1 MQAFSC
7 AARVQLGHKD
17 FVHDVQYDYVRYI
30 LLHLPIHN
38 TLPHRQP
45 RALTAPHSTH
55 SLPRPTRT
63 LIATLTE
70 SSYSLS
76 PGNALGFNVFADSV
90 SPLSRFTPPP
100 FRAGPAR
107 LPPRLAHPTLPLPL
121 HRRGQYG
128 KRLATCSSD
137 RSIKIWSR
145 NEQGVFDVVG
155 SCAEIPEAHQG
166 SVWKLA
172 WAHPEFGQVLASCS
186 FDNTVKIWEEQDGA
200 SSNADGGGSSTLPW
214 VMRYKC
220 VDSRVSVNDIKFAPQ
235 HLGLKLATVSDDGY
249 VRIYEADDV
258 MNLTHWQMQ
267 DSFEAFKDGVTCLSW
282 NRYWAE

>member
-1 MQAFSC
+1 MTCSTIMYDIYYCTFPYITLFRTASL
-7 AARVQLGHKD
+7 ARSLRH
-17 FVHDVQYDYVRYI
+17 
-30 LLHLPIHN
+30 
-38 TLPHRQP
+38 TPHTHCHAP
-45 RALTAPHSTH
+45 RAPSSQHSPNRRTLFRPGMRLGSTYLLTPFRHFPASP
-55 SLPRPTRT
+55 LPRFALAPLVCR
-63 LIATLTE
+63 LA
-70 SSYSLS
+70 S
-76 PGNALGFNVFADSV
+76 P
-90 SPLSRFTPPP
+90 TPPYP
-100 FRAGPAR
+100 C
-107 LPPRLAHPTLPLPL
+107 PL